1 MGKKKLHLGIDLGG
15 DTIKIA
21 YATEKGGKVVYGKI
35 TEKGFSSQTAIPA
48 LAYYDEQNTKWYFGN
63 ELNQYGFESFI
74 TVVKIKNLLSL
85 LTKPSKPVI
94 KPTDDG
100 SPIPVAKKKEAKREW
115 QKRLAEWES
124 NVNYYNAESH
134 FPKFF
139 FPVEK
144 AFLSNY
150 KQMVDDEMTFVA
162 SGFTPKKICEE
173 FFKYINKIVES
184 RKAELESE
192 LGFEISGYEITLVH
206 PAKTCDEF
214 LEECSRLIKLV
225 FGVAPFKVLSSNK
238 ALALYAQHRGDVKSG
253 DSFLV
258 FDMGEESLS
267 VVQASLFGDQVAI
280 DGVEGHSEPI
290 EIGGNDIDRA
300 IVNFLEEKIADRETA
315 GTPSAGSRGHLVE
328 GSVYSKRY
336 LLMKEVKRA
345 KVIFSK
351 PIKKGSIF
359 ESGVP
364 VTFRCELDVTCEITK
379 EEVEK
384 CIGVKRGNGI
394 ACKIVD
400 YIFHELTL
408 PINKRVKKI
417 FLSGGLV
424 ETYSLLDF
432 IKAELA
438 QEKRKVEVISFDDGN
453 LRGSEFTILSHE
465 DSVFAPSVG
474 GAIVGYKN
482 ITINTVLSLSYGT
495 WAMGRYVP
503 ATDRDLTFTKEGKY
517 LSIFANRGDV
527 IGPNGTKFL
536 TKNPFTLGGSGVTR
550 EEMFSLL
557 DTNAE
562 IEAACSDPKNYTDT
576 AWEYCETSEGKHLVI
591 GNPQDEKRKVLMKT
605 VGLTR
610 VAGGE
615 KSRIYMMY
623 RDKYLRLKNDKD
635 KISIKEGVFFDKN
648 GVAKPIIE
656 NVTAKADLVPV
667 YLYNTLEEVDRGGQD
682 ALPQQVSLKDIQV
695 FFSGLEDF
703 TT

>member
-1 MGKKKLHLGIDLGG
+1 MEKKKLHIGLDLGG
-15 DTIKIA
+15 DTIKIS

-35 TEKGFSSQTAIPA
+35 TEKGVGSQIAIPA
-48 LAYYDEQNTKWYFGN
+48 LAYYDEQNAKWYFGN
-63 ELNQYGFESFI
+63 DLNKYGFESFI
-74 TVVKIKNLLSL
+74 TVVKIKSLLSL
-85 LTKPSKPVI
+85 LTKPDKPVI
-94 KPTDDG
+94 KPSADG
-100 SPIPVAKKKEAKREW
+100 SPIPAAKKKEAKREW
-115 QKRLAEWES
+115 QRRLAEWES
-124 NVNYYNAESH
+124 NVAYYNKESY

-139 FPVEK
+139 FPVER

-150 KQMVDDEMTFVA
+150 QKMVEDEMTFSA
-162 SGFTPKKICEE
+162 PGHTPKSVCEA
-173 FFKYINKIVES
+173 FFKYVKGIVDS
-184 RKAELESE
+184 RKAELEGE
-192 LGFEISGYEITLVH
+192 LGFTISGYEVAFVH
-206 PAKTCDEF
+206 PAKTGDEF
-214 LEECSRLIKLV
+214 LEEGGRLIELA
-225 FGVAPFKVLSSNK
+225 FGVKPSKVISSNK

-253 DSFLV
+253 ESFLV

-267 VVQASLFGDQVAI
+267 VVQATLFGDQVAI
-280 DGVEGHSEPI
+280 DGVEGHSEPT

-300 IVNFLEEKIADRETA
+300 IVHFLEDKIANRETA
-315 GTPSAGSRGHLVE
+315 GTPSAGNKGHLVE

-351 PIKKGSIF
+351 PLRKGSIF

-364 VTFRCELDVTCEITK
+364 VTFRCELDVTSEITK
-379 EEVEK
+379 DEVK
-384 CIGVKRGNGI
+384 SCIGVQRGNGI

-400 YIFHELTL
+400 YIFRELTL

-432 IKAELA
+432 IKSELA
-438 QEKRKVEVISFDDGN
+438 QEKRKVEVISFDDG
-453 LRGSEFTILSHE
+453 RTTGSEFTILSHE
-465 DSVFAPSVG
+465 DSVFAPSIG
-474 GAIVGYKN
+474 GAIVAFKN

-495 WAMGRYVP
+495 WAMGRYIP
-503 ATDRDLTFTKEGKY
+503 ATDRDLNFGKDGKY

-527 IGPNGTKFL
+527 IGPNGTKYL
-536 TKNPFTLGGSGVTR
+536 TKNPFVLGGSGVTR

-557 DTNAE
+557 ETDAD
-562 IEAACSDPKNYTDT
+562 IQAACSDPKNYEDT

-615 KSRIYMMY
+615 KGRIYMMY
-623 RDKYLRLKNDKD
+623 GDKYLRLKNDKD

-656 NVTAKADLVPV
+656 NVTTRAESVPV
-667 YLYNTLEEVDRGGQD
+667 YLYNTLEDVDNRTD
-682 ALPQQVSLKDIQV
+682 VLPQQVPLKDIKV

-703 TT
+703 IT